1 MAQVQAK
8 KKARRSVPVVSNFV
22 SDPKQN
28 SSQEIS
34 DLPCVLP
41 PRSSSEL
48 NDRLMEEQETDQKV
62 PKKISLSKPMNFFKR
77 YRPFSGKK
85 AKAVKS
91 ELVASGLSVE
101 WKAADK
107 NGNEPTSD
115 IGPEKIVSITKP
127 KSMVD
132 CKTGLKL
139 SAGPIKVVEG
149 EVTRVSGRNDD
160 LCSDYEMK
168 KAENEDSKRNNAKKK
183 DSIVSKKKP
192 NCGPKINDKNDTSNY
207 VEGSSVSNN
216 KSEAKQSK
224 INDLLSDWDEIVDS
238 DSLVS
243 KAHKSNVIFNGA
255 EDVEGSANKSLVQEK
270 RSRLSYSGRRVRAQ
284 RKATKRKQDAEQ
296 PLPVKKRICFDEE
309 EDVNDASLPQCE
321 EKNIDTAA
329 SILSDNQ
336 NNEEVKPPTPIKE
349 NNDEVQFPTPIKEN
363 YGAGR
368 LPTPEAGSE
377 VLFKSA
383 AEENDSIKGVQIS
396 KSKPAGSAVKE
407 KTIKPRKSKVLFS
420 GFGSMLMD
428 GDSGIE
434 EQEQQKAIKKI
445 APVSYDDIYGK
456 PKSGSPA
463 LKADNKSSTKKPKP
477 SIKLDVSPAKTKPR
491 RSYIRKKTPVATTN
505 SRRKTLDPYS
515 LSITPKKGP
524 KSTTKSIQKK
534 KPAPKSTTK
543 SIQK

>member
-1 MAQVQAK
+1 M
-8 KKARRSVPVVSNFV
+8 
-22 SDPKQN
+22 
-28 SSQEIS
+28 
-34 DLPCVLP
+34 
-41 PRSSSEL
+41 
-48 NDRLMEEQETDQKV
+48 
-62 PKKISLSKPMNFFKR
+62 
-77 YRPFSGKK
+77 
-85 AKAVKS
+85 
-91 ELVASGLSVE
+91 
-101 WKAADK
+101 
-107 NGNEPTSD
+107 
-115 IGPEKIVSITKP
+115 
-127 KSMVD
+127 
-132 CKTGLKL
+132 
-139 SAGPIKVVEG
+139 
-149 EVTRVSGRNDD
+149 
-160 LCSDYEMK
+160 
-168 KAENEDSKRNNAKKK
+168 
-183 DSIVSKKKP
+183 
-192 NCGPKINDKNDTSNY
+192 
-207 VEGSSVSNN
+207 
-216 KSEAKQSK
+216 
-224 INDLLSDWDEIVDS
+224 
-238 DSLVS
+238 
-243 KAHKSNVIFNGA
+243 
-255 EDVEGSANKSLVQEK
+255 
-270 RSRLSYSGRRVRAQ
+270 
-284 RKATKRKQDAEQ
+284 
-296 PLPVKKRICFDEE
+296 PVKKRICFDEE

-336 NNEEVKPPTPIKE
+336 NNDEVKPPTPIKE
-349 NNDEVQFPTPIKEN
+349 NNEVKFPTPIKEN

-383 AEENDSIKGVQIS
+383 AEENDSIKGIEIS
-396 KSKPAGSAVKE
+396 KPKPAGSAVKE

-505 SRRKTLDPYS
+505 NRRKTLDPYS

-534 KPAPKSTTK
+534 KPATRRSTKIFSDDSIVDSVKKTPVKNLSPYPSLKIEDAGDKSLDPTFKPEKATRQQREIRK
-543 SIQK
+543 KALNFLEHVSGLLNAAAEFDDRVTR